1 MQITLMQGILLAI
14 MTIIVGLDFF
24 VEAFFVFR
32 PLMVS
37 TFTGIILGDVVLGLK
52 VGALIELAFAGLT
65 PAGGTQPPNPVFA
78 GLMGTVLAYTTG
90 CQPSAALG
98 LCLPFSFLG
107 QYLILFYY
115 SAFSFFMGKADK
127 AASEADTGAIA
138 KINLTTMAIVSI
150 SYGVVAFLCTYVAQE
165 PMKMFVNS
173 LPEVITHGLEV
184 AGGILPAVGFGML
197 LRVMMKTKYTPYF
210 IAGFLMASFCDMP
223 NLLPVALLGTVFA
236 LIDFFGAKQRKQDI
250 EEALQNASID
260 NFGGDDKEALS
271 LAMTDN
277 LEFINTHPNL
287 VGFLMGLMMSLEEG
301 GADHDTI
308 KGLKL
313 ALFGPIAGIGDAIFW
328 FTILPIVAG
337 ISCSFA
343 SQGSILGPIIFFLV
357 YLAIWILRIV
367 WTHLGYNLGTK
378 SIDII
383 TENSDT
389 IANAATILGITVI
402 GALIASYV
410 SINLLPVI
418 EVDGGIKV
426 TVQTEFFDKIFPN
439 FLPMRVTL
447 LCFWLLKKKQVSPIV
462 LIVAIIVLSI
472 VASAVGLL

>member
-24 VEAFFVFR
+24 LEAFFVFR

-127 AASEADTGAIA
+127 A
-138 KINLTTMAIVSI
+138 
-150 SYGVVAFLCTYVAQE
+150 AFLCTYVAQE

-260 NFGGDDKEALS
+260 SFGGDD
-271 LAMTDN
+271 N
-277 LEFINTHPNL
+277 
-287 VGFLMGLMMSLEEG
+287 VG
-301 GADHDTI
+301 I
-308 KGLKL
+308 
-313 ALFGPIAGIGDAIFW
+313 
-328 FTILPIVAG
+328 
-337 ISCSFA
+337 
-343 SQGSILGPIIFFLV
+343 
-357 YLAIWILRIV
+357 
-367 WTHLGYNLGTK
+367 
-378 SIDII
+378 
-383 TENSDT
+383 
-389 IANAATILGITVI
+389 
-402 GALIASYV
+402 
-410 SINLLPVI
+410 
-418 EVDGGIKV
+418 
-426 TVQTEFFDKIFPN
+426 
-439 FLPMRVTL
+439 
-447 LCFWLLKKKQVSPIV
+447 
-462 LIVAIIVLSI
+462 
-472 VASAVGLL
+472 

>member
-24 VEAFFVFR
+24 LEAFFVFR

-184 AGGILPAVGFGML
+184 AG
-197 LRVMMKTKYTPYF
+197 
-210 IAGFLMASFCDMP
+210 FLMASFCDMP

-260 NFGGDDKEALS
+260 SFGGDD
-271 LAMTDN
+271 N
-277 LEFINTHPNL
+277 
-287 VGFLMGLMMSLEEG
+287 VG
-301 GADHDTI
+301 I
-308 KGLKL
+308 
-313 ALFGPIAGIGDAIFW
+313 
-328 FTILPIVAG
+328 
-337 ISCSFA
+337 
-343 SQGSILGPIIFFLV
+343 
-357 YLAIWILRIV
+357 
-367 WTHLGYNLGTK
+367 
-378 SIDII
+378 
-383 TENSDT
+383 
-389 IANAATILGITVI
+389 
-402 GALIASYV
+402 
-410 SINLLPVI
+410 
-418 EVDGGIKV
+418 
-426 TVQTEFFDKIFPN
+426 
-439 FLPMRVTL
+439 
-447 LCFWLLKKKQVSPIV
+447 
-462 LIVAIIVLSI
+462 
-472 VASAVGLL
+472 

>member
-24 VEAFFVFR
+24 LEAFFVFR

-127 AASEADTGAIA
+127 AASEADTGAIS

-197 LRVMMKTKYTPYF
+197 LRVMMKAKYTPYF

-260 NFGGDDKEALS
+260 SFGGDD
-271 LAMTDN
+271 N
-277 LEFINTHPNL
+277 
-287 VGFLMGLMMSLEEG
+287 VG
-301 GADHDTI
+301 I
-308 KGLKL
+308 
-313 ALFGPIAGIGDAIFW
+313 
-328 FTILPIVAG
+328 
-337 ISCSFA
+337 
-343 SQGSILGPIIFFLV
+343 
-357 YLAIWILRIV
+357 
-367 WTHLGYNLGTK
+367 
-378 SIDII
+378 
-383 TENSDT
+383 
-389 IANAATILGITVI
+389 
-402 GALIASYV
+402 
-410 SINLLPVI
+410 
-418 EVDGGIKV
+418 
-426 TVQTEFFDKIFPN
+426 
-439 FLPMRVTL
+439 
-447 LCFWLLKKKQVSPIV
+447 
-462 LIVAIIVLSI
+462 
-472 VASAVGLL
+472 